1 MQIFDDIARVR
12 CEKNTVVTLGTFD
25 GVHLGHKKIIDKVVE
40 KAKFLKGR
48 SFLITF
54 YPHPRKVVST
64 QEIKILSDP
73 AEKASLFEDLGI
85 DNLLVIKF
93 TEEFSQLTSEE
104 FLNKYIINGTGVSEF
119 VIGYDHHFGKGRGGN
134 EATLR
139 EIGKEFGFNVTAVDE
154 VKIDDIIVSSSKVRK
169 ALETGDIERVNSFLG
184 RYYSFSGTV
193 VEGDKRGRTLGYP
206 TANVKLNDADKM
218 LPALGI
224 YFVEFLRGA
233 DKHYGLLSIG
243 KRPTFYNAGEVTA
256 EVYLYDFNEE
266 IYGEQVTVNIVEK
279 LRDEEKFNSAE
290 DLITQMNKDR
300 QKGFALIESLKK

>member
-40 KAKFLKGR
+40 KAKSLNGR

-139 EIGKEFGFNVTAVDE
+139 EIGKEFDFNVTAVDE

-169 ALETGDIERVNSFLG
+169 ALETGDIKRVNGFLG

-193 VEGDKRGRTLGYP
+193 IEGDKRGRTLGYP

-224 YFVEFLRGA
+224 YFVEFLRGTN
-233 DKHYGLLSIG
+233 KHYGLLSIG

-266 IYGEQVTVNIVEK
+266 IYGEQVTVSIVEK